1 MPKEGAARFR
11 EWIDERR
18 RTFTDRRS
26 TIVLIPWASECCDE
40 ELINSYC
47 QWMSFSEDD
56 PAKAE
61 IVIAPSKAFMME
73 EGMHERALD
82 RMRDLCSSGSASAV
96 FFCGGDQ
103 VKITE
108 VIYTIP
114 GLKSFFEM
122 VYNDGLP
129 FAGTSAGCAVMSSTM
144 ITGEGNFDVIDH
156 QQVETKPGLGFVVNA
171 VLDQHFVARRRLNRL
186 LSVMSGSREV
196 YGIGIDEE
204 MAVAVV
210 DDVNCEVLGA
220 ASCVLLIEKPERHEQ
235 AQQAQQAQQAS
246 EPEFSIKILR
256 SGDKFEINR
265 GPK

>member
-1 MPKEGAARFR
+1 MPKEGAAKFR

-18 RTFTDRRS
+18 GTHTGRS
-26 TIVLIPWASECCDE
+26 SIVLIPWASECCDE
-40 ELINSYC
+40 ELLKSYR

-56 PAKAE
+56 PAIAE
-61 IVIAPSKAFMME
+61 IVMAPSKAFMME

-82 RMRDLCSSGSASAV
+82 RMRDLCGSASAV

-114 GLKSFFEM
+114 GLKIFFEM
-122 VYNDGLP
+122 IYNSGVP

-156 QQVETKPGLGFVVNA
+156 RQVETKPGLGFVVNA

-186 LSVMSGSREV
+186 LSVMYGCREV

-210 DDVNCEVLGA
+210 DDVHCEVLGA
-220 ASCVLLIEKPERHEQ
+220 ASCVILIEKPERH
-235 AQQAQQAQQAS
+235 QQSS
-246 EPEFSIKILR
+246 ESEFSVKILR

-265 GPK
+265 DPK

>member
-1 MPKEGAARFR
+1 
-11 EWIDERR
+11 
-18 RTFTDRRS
+18 
-26 TIVLIPWASECCDE
+26 
-40 ELINSYC
+40 
-47 QWMSFSEDD
+47 MSFSEDD
-56 PAKAE
+56 LAKAE
-61 IVIAPSKAFMME
+61 IVMAPSKAFMME

-82 RMRDLCSSGSASAV
+82 MMRDLCGSGSGSSSAV

-122 VYNDGLP
+122 VYNNGLP

-156 QQVETKPGLGFVVNA
+156 QQVETKTGLGFVVNA

-186 LSVMSGSREV
+186 LSVMSGSREI

-210 DDVNCEVLGA
+210 DDVYCEVLGA
-220 ASCVLLIEKPERHEQ
+220 ASCVILIEKPERH
-235 AQQAQQAQQAS
+235 QQAQQAS
-246 EPEFSIKILR
+246 ESEFSIKILR